1 MPGLYVHIPF
11 CVKKCHYCNFVIAL
25 TGQGDRET
33 KFLDLFKKEVLHYAP
48 ELKNRVFDT
57 LYLGGGTPSV
67 LSQDQLGDI
76 FSFLRSHF
84 HFKKNAEVTL
94 EANPD
99 DINPSKANFF
109 KKIGVGRVSL
119 GAQSFHDKT
128 LKKMNR
134 AHKAAQIDEAFGN
147 LREAKM
153 ASINLD
159 LMLSL
164 PEETMEDLEFSLE
177 ELRRLDPDH
186 VSLYELVVEE
196 KTVFK
201 ILSEQG
207 KLKLPEED
215 LQVQML
221 VAARAFLKKQ
231 GWRQYEL
238 LNYSKPGH
246 ESKHNQIYWKN
257 EEYLGLGPG
266 AFSYLNGKRFQLS
279 ESFKQYT
286 QKVSQEDWSPSQAEV
301 LTPEKKEIESF
312 LLALRTVEGVDT
324 IRFKKLIKKSALLIQ
339 DLCQNNLLRQKEGK
353 IQLTDQGQLFAE
365 TIFSEF
371 SSSDS

>member
-1 MPGLYVHIPF
+1 
-11 CVKKCHYCNFVIAL
+11 
-25 TGQGDRET
+25 
-33 KFLDLFKKEVLHYAP
+33 
-48 ELKNRVFDT
+48 
-57 LYLGGGTPSV
+57 
-67 LSQDQLGDI
+67 
-76 FSFLRSHF
+76 
-84 HFKKNAEVTL
+84 
-94 EANPD
+94 
-99 DINPSKANFF
+99 
-109 KKIGVGRVSL
+109 
-119 GAQSFHDKT
+119 
-128 LKKMNR
+128 
-134 AHKAAQIDEAFGN
+134 
-147 LREAKM
+147 
-153 ASINLD
+153 
-159 LMLSL
+159 
-164 PEETMEDLEFSLE
+164 MEDLEFSLE

-221 VAARAFLKKQ
+221 VAARTFLKKY